1 MTDSST
7 SQDGTALPFIKVVS
21 ASVSQFWLI
30 GASLAVLAL
39 AVIALKTDPVSVAAV
54 SPVADTVAENALTV
68 LPSVAAPGK
77 DGGTQKVGYH
87 GSLGKN
93 DVQRLTTYLA
103 RKYRVADSA
112 VLALVQGAG
121 KAAKENGVDPLL
133 VLAVMAVESSLNPFA
148 ESNMGAQGLMQVMT
162 NMHEEKF
169 ERFGGVSQALHPLA
183 NIGVGTQIL
192 AEYVKRGGSV
202 EDGLKMYVGATGP
215 GDGGYG
221 SKVLAERQRLAAA
234 MQGRYDFGPA
244 AAPAPTA
251 QAISMPISM
260 PTSVSTSVITP
271 VSAPASAGKPD
282 AAATSFEPASAPTPA
297 APAPSAETRKD
308 QIARI

>member
-7 SQDGTALPFIKVVS
+7 SQDSTALPFIKVVS

-39 AVIALKTDPVSVAAV
+39 AVIALKMDPVSVAAV
-54 SPVADTVAENALTV
+54 SPVADNLADSELTV
-68 LPSVAAPGK
+68 VPSVPAAGK
-77 DGGTQKVGYH
+77 EAGAQKVGYH
-87 GSLGKN
+87 GSLGKT
-93 DVQRLTTYLA
+93 DVQRLTSYLA

-162 NMHEEKF
+162 NLHEEKF

-215 GDGGYG
+215 TDGGYG
-221 SKVLAERQRLAAA
+221 AKVLAERQRLAAA
-234 MQGRYDFGPA
+234 VQGRYDYGPA
-244 AAPAPTA
+244 ATPAPSA
-251 QAISMPISM
+251 Q
-260 PTSVSTSVITP
+260 SVSVPTSVITP
-271 VSAPASAGKPD
+271 VSAPASSIRPE
-282 AAATSFEPASAPTPA
+282 AAATPFEPAAAPLPTTPARAIEGA
-297 APAPSAETRKD
+297 APAAEMRKD